1 MNFINWIRHLYTPA
15 TCEELMARELDT
27 ARRDLLIAE
36 TAKDYA
42 ESMVLYND
50 QRIERLTE
58 ALNLRR
64 ENEILSK
71 ERW

>member
-15 TCEELMARELDT
+15 TCEELMARELDA

>member
-1 MNFINWIRHLYTPA
+1 MKFLEWIKQLYTPA

-42 ESMVLYND
+42 ESMVLYNN

-58 ALNLRR
+58 AL
-64 ENEILSK
+64 K
-71 ERW
+71 ERL

>member
-1 MNFINWIRHLYTPA
+1 MKFLEWIRHLYTPA
-15 TCEELMARELDT
+15 TCEELMARELDA

-42 ESMVLYND
+42 ESMVLYNN
-50 QRIERLTE
+50 QRIQRLTE